1 MAKAKEGIGWQTAT
15 IDIDRDTEFAGD
27 DVDRYSSVI
36 DLGRECSG
44 VVIKLPAMTSSAIS
58 LYAQEVAAIATVPVP
73 VHYRQASDDATT
85 AWITTASTGSL
96 TIHCNW
102 LGAIRYIR
110 IYAAVNQA
118 TDRSISVL
126 GTV

>member
-1 MAKAKEGIGWQTAT
+1 MAKARAGIDWQIGL
-15 IDIDRDTEFAGD
+15 IDIDRDTEFSGD
-27 DVDRYSSVI
+27 DVDRYSSLV

-44 VVIKLPAMTSSAIS
+44 VIIRLPAMTSSAINIYVQAS
-58 LYAQEVAAIATVPVP
+58 STVATIPVAL
-73 VHYRQASDDATT
+73 HYRQSSDDAT
-85 AWITTASTGSL
+85 AVWATTASTGSL
-96 TIHCNW
+96 AIHCNW

-118 TDRSISVL
+118 ADRSISIL